1 MVDPA
6 SEQEDSF
13 HTVDDPSE
21 QVGDRTLPEGPERT
35 ARAVRNWGRF
45 LYKYLKI
52 RKYQRYFHNCGQI
65 IQGYSKARE
74 RVARLYPK
82 EK

>member
-6 SEQEDSF
+6 SDPEDSF
-13 HTVDDPSE
+13 HTVASE
-21 QVGDRTLPEGPERT
+21 QVGSALPEGPERT

-52 RKYQRYFHNCGQI
+52 RKYQRYFHSCGQI